1 MPQILKSALKSLR
14 NKITHIFAPPLPS
27 KSHKTLLILRT
38 DAIGDYV
45 LFSPFIKNIRAFFSD
60 FHITLIAN
68 NCLKDLSLGLH
79 CAEVDEFIFINPNR
93 FQRNLFYRI
102 RFLQTLKKRYFTLC
116 LNPLYSRDLLCNEL
130 ISHINAQIS
139 ITPNGD
145 DNNLSQALKSLDDAY
160 YTALAPCRD
169 GILFE
174 YYRNDEFCKYIF
186 QNLQFLREN
195 IAESSPDSTIYK
207 TPKAH
212 IDSAL
217 LPKLESFIDKNTLEI
232 LSQNYCV
239 LFIGASQ
246 SYRKWSIQNF
256 ATIAQYL
263 ISKYAQNI
271 VICGGAEDAESGK
284 NLVNLVKSKHI
295 IDLTGKTTLMQLAA
309 LVYNG
314 NLVISNESCAAHFAA
329 FLDTAI
335 IAVSNG
341 NHLGRFIPYPRGI
354 SDKYYPVFHPFITEN
369 PDKYKELSNSFAY
382 KSTLNINEIHTNEV
396 IKIIDQILK
405 QGVKNEK

>member
-1 MPQILKSALKSLR
+1 MPQILKSILKSLR
-14 NKITHIFAPPLPS
+14 DKLTRIFAPPLQT
-27 KSHKTLLILRT
+27 KSQKSLLILRV

-45 LFSPFIKNIRAFFSD
+45 LFAPFIKSIRAFFSD

-68 NCLKDLSLGLH
+68 SCLKDLALGLH
-79 CAEVDEFIFINPNR
+79 STEIDEFIFINPKR

-102 RFLQTLKKRYFTLC
+102 HFLRTLKKRHFTLC
-116 LNPLYSRDLLCNEL
+116 LNPLYSRDLICKEL
-130 ISHINAQIS
+130 ISRINAQIS

-186 QNLQFLREN
+186 KNLQFLRALCRKG
-195 IAESSPDSTIYK
+195 AESRVDSAEYK
-207 TPKAH
+207 TPKARL
-212 IDSAL
+212 DSAKF
-217 LPKLESFIDKNTLEI
+217 PKIEDFIDKNTSAFLC
-232 LSQNYCV
+232 QNYCV

-256 ATIAQYL
+256 AKVAQYL
-263 ISKYAQNI
+263 IEKYAQNI

-369 PDKYKELSNSFAY
+369 PSHYQALSNSFAY
-382 KSTLNINEIHTNEV
+382 KSTLNINKICADDV

-405 QGVKNEK
+405 EKK

>member
-1 MPQILKSALKSLR
+1 MPQMLKSALKYFR
-14 NKITHIFAPPLPS
+14 DKITHIFAPPLS
-27 KSHKTLLILRT
+27 TKAQKSLLILRI

-45 LFSPFIKNIRAFFSD
+45 LFSPFIKNIRTFFSD

-68 NCLKDLSLGLH
+68 SCLKDLSLGLH
-79 CAEVDEFIFINPNR
+79 SAYIDEFIFINPKR
-93 FQRNLFYRI
+93 FQRNLYYRI
-102 RFLQTLKKRYFTLC
+102 RFLRLIKKRHFTLC
-116 LNPLYSRDLLCNEL
+116 LNPLYSRDLLCKEL
-130 ISHINAQIS
+130 ISRINAQIS
-139 ITPNGD
+139 LTPNGD
-145 DNNLSQALKSLDDAY
+145 DNNLSQTLKLLDDAN
-160 YTALAPCRD
+160 YTALAPCKD

-186 QNLQFLREN
+186 KHLHFIRNGAKCEL
-195 IAESSPDSTIYK
+195 DSAIYQ
-207 TPKAH
+207 TPKAR

-217 LPKLESFIDKNTLEI
+217 LPKLEDFLNKNTLEI
-232 LSQNYCV
+232 LRQNYCI

-246 SYRKWSIQNF
+246 NYRKWSIQNF
-256 ATIAQYL
+256 AKVAQHL
-263 ISKYAQNI
+263 MEKYAQNI

-284 NLVNLVKSKHI
+284 NLSNLVKQNNFKI

-335 IAVSNG
+335 IAVYNG

-354 SDKYYPVFHPFITEN
+354 SDKYYPVFHPFITQN

-382 KSTLNINEIHTNEV
+382 KSTLNINEIHADCV

-405 QGVKNEK
+405 EKQ